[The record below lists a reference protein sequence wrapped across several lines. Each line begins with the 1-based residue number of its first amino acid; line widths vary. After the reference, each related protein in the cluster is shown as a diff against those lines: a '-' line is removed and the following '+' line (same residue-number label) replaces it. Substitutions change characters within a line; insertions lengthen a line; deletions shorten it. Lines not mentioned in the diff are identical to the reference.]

1 MVIRSPVFASSDGI
15 SIGVVGVEYAALDS
29 IDNDRVIGLTKVSL
43 TSTSQPGMVKE
54 LLRTLTDVPVFFSVT
69 EMPDRV

>member
-1 MVIRSPVFASSDGI
+1 MPPST
-15 SIGVVGVEYAALDS
+15 ALITIALS
-29 IDNDRVIGLTKVSL
+29 VLPKVSL